1 MPDPPQA
8 DLVLPRGASV
18 AGDAAL
24 PRVLL
29 LGPARTA
36 VSGVSTHLN
45 QLFDSPLAQHFRLSQ
60 FQVGSEGRGEGRAAF
75 LLRLITSPCAL
86 LARLVRVRPRIVHI
100 NTSFEPKGYWRDL
113 VYLGVAKLL
122 RLKVVYQIHGGAL
135 PAQFFGKS
143 PLLTRLLR
151 RVLAWPDAV
160 VLLSAAELAAFREF
174 APAARLRR
182 IANAVPIGEVD
193 LSPARYAVQ
202 RPLAVT
208 YLGRLAVDKGI
219 FETIEAVR
227 LLRERGVEVHLRI
240 AGSGAA
246 LEQIRRAIAEAD
258 VGERVVLVGALFG
271 AAKEQLWRGSDVL
284 AFPSYREGLPYAL
297 LEAMS
302 WGAVP
307 VVTPVGA
314 IAEVV
319 QDQVHGLIVPP
330 RNPAAVAD
338 ALQKLSEDRALLHRL
353 ALAARERV
361 ASQFSVTRLVAE
373 FNDLYRS
380 LA

>member
-1 MPDPPQA
+1 
-8 DLVLPRGASV
+8 
-18 AGDAAL
+18 
-24 PRVLL
+24 
-29 LGPARTA
+29 
-36 VSGVSTHLN
+36 
-45 QLFDSPLAQHFRLSQ
+45 
-60 FQVGSEGRGEGRAAF
+60 
-75 LLRLITSPCAL
+75 
-86 LARLVRVRPRIVHI
+86 VRVRPRIVHI

-113 VYLGVAKLL
+113 VYLGIAKLL

-151 RVLAWPDAV
+151 RVLGWPDAV

-193 LSPARYAVQ
+193 LSSARYAAQ

-227 LLRERGVEVHLRI
+227 LLRERGIEVHLRI

-246 LEQIRRAIAEAD
+246 LEQIRRAIVEAG

-271 AAKEQLWRGSDVL
+271 AAKEQLWRSSDVL

-319 QDQVHGLIVPP
+319 QDRVHGLIVPA
-330 RNPAAVAD
+330 RNPTAVAD
-338 ALQKLSEDRALLHRL
+338 ALQTLSEDRALLHRL